1 MAEITREPNFW
12 NPASGQSDNVVVT
25 SATATTIKKGTIL
38 LSDGAG
44 KYSPVATPISAT
56 TVTERIAIALETV
69 ALAKGGTA
77 TIKAVKAG
85 VIGIEPL
92 YEAAGYTETT
102 APDYVLD
109 TIGGKSNLVFVH
121 VKEVN

>member
-25 SATATTIKKGTIL
+25 STSATTIKKGTIL

-44 KYSPVATPISAT
+44 KYSPMT
-56 TVTERIAIALETV
+56 TVTVEGVTTVVAIALEEV
-69 ALAKGGTA
+69 ALTKGGTA
-77 TIKAVKAG
+77 TIKAIKSG

-92 YEAAGYTETT
+92 YEAAGYTTT
-102 APDYVLD
+102 SAPDYVLD
-109 TIGGKSNLVFVH
+109 IVGGKSNLVFVH